1 MIETQRPPLVSII
14 IPVYNGSNYLKEAIE
29 SALAQTYENIEILV
43 INDGSNDGNKT
54 EDIAKSY
61 GSKIKYLYK
70 DNGGVSTALNLG
82 IKSMK
87 GDYFSWLSH
96 DDVYMPDNISLQ
108 VKNIFNK
115 PGVVSACKTGSLVND
130 FFYVP
135 KKTKRILIYNKPLDH
150 WKNWIYACSILVPK
164 SIITDIGCLN
174 EKNIH
179 AQDTELVLNILSKY
193 EIHFM
198 DIPLVYRRQHSEQ
211 GFQSDIEDSRRDS
224 FELFKKI
231 LEKDGINFFT
241 NGEEKSKFRESCIL
255 LFLAWKY
262 QEDRRSGNNPIP
274 KYIFNYSANKWGSV
288 FNPCLFFLKTPFIFN
303 QIVWRYSD
311 CQRVASF
318 FLRKIKVIFNV

>member
-1 MIETQRPPLVSII
+1 MIDRQMSPLVSIV

-43 INDGSNDGNKT
+43 INDGSNDDNKT

-82 IKSMK
+82 IKNMK

-108 VKNIFNK
+108 IKNIFGK
-115 PGVVSACKTGSLVND
+115 PGVVSACKTGSLVNG

-135 KKTKRILIYNKPLDH
+135 RKTERILIYNKPLDH
-150 WKNWIYACSILVPK
+150 WKNWIYGCSILVSK
-164 SIITDIGCLN
+164 SIITDVGCLN
-174 EKNIH
+174 EKNKN
-179 AQDTELVLNILSKY
+179 AQDTELILNILSKY

-211 GFQSDIEDSRRDS
+211 GFQVDIESGKRDS

-231 LEKDGINFFT
+231 LEKDGIDFFT
-241 NGEEKSKFRESCIL
+241 NGEENSKFRESCL
-255 LFLAWKY
+255 FLFLAWKY

-274 KYIFNYSANKWGSV
+274 KYILNSSVHKWGSL
-288 FNPCLFFLKTPFIFN
+288 FNPCLFFLKTPFIFK
-303 QIVWRYSD
+303 QIVWRCSD
-311 CQRVASF
+311 CKRVASF
-318 FLRKIKVIFNV
+318 FVKKIKEIFHV